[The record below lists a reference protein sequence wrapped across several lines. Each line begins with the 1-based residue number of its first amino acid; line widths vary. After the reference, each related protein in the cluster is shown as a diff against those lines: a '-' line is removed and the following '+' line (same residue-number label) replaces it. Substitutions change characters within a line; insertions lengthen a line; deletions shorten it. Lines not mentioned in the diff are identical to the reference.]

1 MADGEGSGSDPPAG
15 DAATTGGTDEG
26 GDAPATGGSRPDPAT
41 AGDYDLPDPAW
52 PVVDSA
58 VEYDTGWYAGG
69 YDLVEQPD
77 GSTKRYY
84 WAALRPAVVV
94 TAVED
99 GRVVFVEGYRPTIRQ
114 TQLELPAG
122 IVEPGESASEAG
134 ARELREETGFDP
146 AGVSSLGS
154 VWVAT
159 GVMRHR
165 RHYVFA
171 EGLDPVAP
179 SLDDDEFLS
188 VRALPVAEAFE
199 RARAEPT
206 NGATLQ
212 GLQLARDADLL

>member
-1 MADGEGSGSDPPAG
+1 MPDDGERPAG
-15 DAATTGGTDEG
+15 DGET
-26 GDAPATGGSRPDPAT
+26 PATDGRDPDPAA
-41 AGDYDLPDPAW
+41 AGGYDLPEPAW
-52 PVVDSA
+52 PVLESA

-84 WAALRPAVVV
+84 WAAMRSAVVV
-94 TAVED
+94 VAVED
-99 GRVVFVEGYRPTIRQ
+99 GRVLFVEGYRPTIRR

-122 IVEPGESASEAG
+122 VVEPGESGSEAG

-146 AGVSSLGS
+146 AGVSSLAS

-171 EGLDPVAP
+171 EGLTPVEA

-188 VRALPVAEAFE
+188 VRALPVPEAFE
-199 RARAEPT
+199 RARAEHT

>member
-1 MADGEGSGSDPPAG
+1 MPDGGEANPP
-15 DAATTGGTDEG
+15 T
-26 GDAPATGGSRPDPAT
+26 GDAPATGGTGSAGGPDAAA
-41 AGDYDLPDPAW
+41 AGGYDLPDPAW
-52 PVVDSA
+52 PVVESA

-99 GRVVFVEGYRPTIRQ
+99 DQVVFVEQYRPTIRQ
-114 TQLELPAG
+114 SQLELPAG
-122 IVEPGESASEAG
+122 IVEPGESPSTAA

-154 VWVAT
+154 VWAAT
-159 GVMRHR
+159 GVLRHR
-165 RHYVFA
+165 RYYAFA
-171 EGLDPVAP
+171 EGLDPVAA
-179 SLDDDEFLS
+179 SLDDNEFLS
-188 VRALPVAEAFE
+188 VRALPVTEAFE

-206 NGATLQ
+206 NDATLQ
-212 GLQLARDADLL
+212 GLQLAREADLL